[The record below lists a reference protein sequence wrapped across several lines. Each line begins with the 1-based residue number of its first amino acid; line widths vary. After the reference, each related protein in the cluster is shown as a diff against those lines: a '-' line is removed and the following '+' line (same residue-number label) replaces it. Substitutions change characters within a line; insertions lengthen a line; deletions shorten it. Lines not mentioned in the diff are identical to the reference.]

1 MSVFEVIKLV
11 VFQESRK
18 QKFEIYG
25 GLPFFLDYSVVGSQ
39 HTVTVVSN

>member
-1 MSVFEVIKLV
+1 V

-25 GLPFFLDYSVVGSQ
+25 GLPSFLDYSVVEVNARLQWSEIDNKQG
-39 HTVTVVSN
+39 